1 MTERNLPLEVPAKRV
16 LRMALCTAVLGLAS
30 TVRAEDLAEAQVLA
44 QPPKV
49 ERLTSVEINRPAAYA
64 IGDKLKITVFEHLQP
79 EARDGEE
86 RRDIVASAI
95 ERPELSGEY
104 IVQEDGN
111 IYVPLV
117 GSVAV
122 AGTSFQDLDHA
133 LSSALSGKLNGSVR
147 VGIQLAER
155 EPVYV
160 LGPVAKPG
168 PYKYIPGMSVLHAL
182 ALAGAVETAPQDQWR
197 LLDTAR
203 EKERLLKSSERL
215 TRSLARAA
223 VLVAE
228 RDGSKPATK
237 RLFELVGPPS
247 AKSRLTEADT
257 FRQVERSKRK
267 KQEAAI
273 EAAIQSY
280 VAELTIQRNKLAQVE
295 SNIGDRNLR
304 VDHLSKLRERG
315 ATTDAT
321 FYTSLT
327 ELGDAKERFQDAKA
341 VIAQT
346 EHRISDLLHDRLR
359 ITVEGEVDRERE
371 IRELQSIIDEEELTR
386 AAVSTALAQLPGI
399 LESQAASRKEMTLT
413 ILHRTQWGMKRRP
426 AQEDSVLEPGDVL
439 QITPAQAARVASQ

>member
-1 MTERNLPLEVPAKRV
+1 MNEAKLARAKPAV
-16 LRMALCTAVLGLAS
+16 RMMRAAVCTAVLGLTTTAS
-30 TVRAEDLAEAQVLA
+30 AEDAIEPTISAAPQ
-44 QPPKV
+44 KV
-49 ERLTSVEINRPAAYA
+49 ERLTSAEINRPAAYA
-64 IGDKLKITVFEHLQP
+64 IGDKLKITVFEQMQP
-79 EARDGEE
+79 DTREGEG

-111 IYVPLV
+111 IYVPLA
-117 GSVAV
+117 GSVSV
-122 AGTSFQDLDHA
+122 AGTTFQDLDTV

-147 VGIQLAER
+147 VGIQLLER

-160 LGPVAKPG
+160 LGPVARPG

-215 TRSLARAA
+215 TRSLARASI
-223 VLVAE
+223 LVAE
-228 RDGSKPATK
+228 RDGTKPATK
-237 RLFELVGPPS
+237 RLYELVGPAS
-247 AKSRLTEADT
+247 AKARLTEADT
-257 FRQVERSKRK
+257 YRQVERSKRK
-267 KQEAAI
+267 KQESAI

-280 VAELTIQRNKLAQVE
+280 QAELTIQRNKLAQVE

-304 VDHLSKLRERG
+304 MDHVVKLRERG

-321 FYTSLT
+321 YYASLT

-359 ITVEGEVDRERE
+359 IAVEAEVDRERE
-371 IRELQSIIDEEELTR
+371 IRELQSVIDEEELTR

-399 LESQAASRKEMTLT
+399 LEGQAATRKDLNLT

-426 AQEDSVLEPGDVL
+426 AQDDSTLEPGDVL
-439 QITPAQAARVASQ
+439 QITPATAARVASQ